1 MIAFLATI
9 FMIAR
14 GRVVAGVVGAAVVV
28 AAVVGSQVEPNP
40 GPQTVATL
48 TLPSSDA
55 FPLDMLHLRRGLV
68 GGTLA
73 RAWVSVEQGG
83 DCFVVSIEQNG
94 SRANPVTWESELAG
108 CTHAFADIGD
118 ADAACADVATAVA
131 SALTSAGATGVS
143 TSTCDV
149 LVEGATAAST
159 GRARSTDRNDQG
171 VFGMQRDLAFASGAT
186 TNGAM
191 GATGGVHL
199 NPRCTGRILAAC
211 IRADGGENVRL
222 GIGEG
227 PDYAVDPTAITI
239 LAEGVATAVD
249 NNAIGCF
256 VPTEPVAVTSP
267 TDDTWLLFRGS
278 GTQQLRFREHAAT
291 PVGNGDL
298 VSGEQ
303 LIWSALSGDSSVAL
317 GASVDLGG
325 GGGPFSLYAHVF
337 YVDECDDSG
346 YPGDGALD
354 EWLGYQ
360 GTSIVGADLTDPA
373 DMVDEMVAF
382 RYPVVPWSSSTM
394 TAIRQGV
401 GTRTAGDDFGIG
413 VYLWSPADVPNFPSL
428 AAAARAASVGAFGVS
443 AASAFNTHTLA
454 SPVSINDAL
463 ATTIAWNCGR
473 AGGAA
478 ATSLQFVYDEDG
490 FAGTACDL
498 AHWTDDGRVWSDF
511 CDEQG
516 YSVNTEYQGRA
527 SNGSTMPIGDPTLA
541 WPNPFAIDSTGTTD
555 AAPLNAPRQA
565 IRVVRTGIAVAVN

>member
-1 MIAFLATI
+1 MIFA
-9 FMIAR
+9 IAR
-14 GRVVAGVVGAAVVV
+14 ARLAAATLAGAAI
-28 AAVVGSQVEPNP
+28 AAAFIAGNP
-40 GPQTVATL
+40 PDDGGAPATVATIV
-48 TLPSSDA
+48 LPSSDA
-55 FPLDMLHLRRGLV
+55 FPLDMFHLRRGLV

-73 RAWVSVEQGG
+73 RAWVSVEQDGE
-83 DCFVVSIEQNG
+83 CYVASLEQNG
-94 SRANPVTWESELAG
+94 SRADATSWESELAG
-108 CTHAFADIGD
+108 CTNAFADIGD
-118 ADAACADVATAVA
+118 DDATCSEVATAVA
-131 SALTSAGATGVS
+131 AALTSAGASDALADGCS
-143 TSTCDV
+143 
-149 LVEGATAAST
+149 VEVVGATAAST

-171 VFGMQRDLAFASGAT
+171 VWGMQRDLAFASGST

-191 GATGGVHL
+191 GATGGAHL

-211 IRADGGENVRL
+211 IRADGGNDVRL

-227 PDYAVDPTAITI
+227 PDYAADPTAISI

-249 NNAIGCF
+249 NNALGCI
-256 VPTEPVAVTSP
+256 VPAEPVAVTT
-267 TDDTWLLFRGS
+267 TDDTWLVFRGAA
-278 GTQQLRFREHAAT
+278 GEQLRFREHSAS
-291 PVGNGDL
+291 PEGNGDMI
-298 VSGEQ
+298 SGEQ
-303 LIWSALSGDSSVAL
+303 LIWSGLSGDPTVAL

-325 GGGPFSLYAHVF
+325 GGGPFSLYAHLF
-337 YVDECDDSG
+337 YVDECDDAG

-354 EWLGYQ
+354 EWIGYQ

-413 VYLWSPADVPNFPSL
+413 IYVWSSADVANFPSL
-428 AAAARAASVGAFGVS
+428 DAAARVQSIGPFGVTTATS
-443 AASAFNTHTLA
+443 FNTHTLA
-454 SPVSINDAL
+454 SPASVSDTL
-463 ATTIAWNCGR
+463 AMTVAWNCGR
-473 AGGAA
+473 AGGTA

-490 FAGTACDL
+490 FAGAACDL

-516 YSVNTEYQGRA
+516 YSVNTEYQARA

-541 WPNPFAIDSTGTTD
+541 WPDPFAIDSTGATD

-565 IRVVRTGIAVAVN
+565 IRVVRTGITVAVN